1 MSILDTAAQL
11 FLDKIG
17 AQGSDLSTSNVMS
30 ALQNLLPT
38 DGGEIDLSALISRF
52 TSQGGGLS
60 QIASTWLAKG
70 ENAGIST
77 EQITQVLGQ
86 GNISDF
92 ASRLG
97 IDTGTAANGLSQAL
111 PQVID
116 QFTSESMGGKLMDAA
131 KGIFDKIR

>member
-38 DGGEIDLSALISRF
+38 DGGEID
-52 TSQGGGLS
+52 
-60 QIASTWLAKG
+60 
-70 ENAGIST
+70 
-77 EQITQVLGQ
+77 
-86 GNISDF
+86 
-92 ASRLG
+92 
-97 IDTGTAANGLSQAL
+97 
-111 PQVID
+111 